1 MATVQTRK
9 RVGIWRLLVLGLL
22 LSASFTWVRAE
33 QARQPTRADLER
45 VADESTLNITTI
57 GRKSGKPHTRPI
69 WFVYDQGKI
78 YLQAGGEGGTDWYKN
93 LQKNPE
99 VELAIDALILKG
111 QAHTVEDQAETERVH
126 DLFHKKYWRARVA
139 QTFGSSIGRGK
150 VIGVQVELQP

>member
-1 MATVQTRK
+1 MIQTGK
-9 RVGIWRLLVLGLL
+9 RMGAWHLLVLGLL
-22 LSASFTWVRAE
+22 LFPGSLTWVRAE
-33 QARQPTRADLER
+33 QARQPTLADLAK
-45 VADESTLNITTI
+45 VADQSTLQITTI

-99 VELAIDALILKG
+99 VELAIDALVLKG
-111 QAHTVEDQAETERVH
+111 QAHTVEDKAEIERVH
-126 DLFHKKYWRARVA
+126 TLFREKYLRARVA

-150 VIGVQVELQP
+150 VVEVHVELQP